1 MRALK
6 RVLCLAVCM
15 TMVFA
20 CLTGCGKKNFEGTVR
35 VASLKGPTSMGLL
48 ELMEESEKGNTD
60 LQYDFQMYTG
70 ADEILPQM
78 IQGQID
84 IALIP
89 SNAAANLYQK
99 TSGGVEVIDINT
111 LGVLYMVTADDSISS
126 VEDLKGKTI
135 VLTGQGTTPD
145 LVLTYILEQKGIFDD
160 VTLDFRSEATE
171 VVSVLA
177 EDTSAIGLLP
187 QPFVTA
193 ACIQN
198 ESLKVVFDMN
208 ALWDEVNPDC
218 SIVTGVTVVRKAFAE
233 ENPDVVKAF
242 LEDHKKSVD
251 FVNGNPDEAAAFAVK
266 REIVAKEPI
275 AKKAIPNCSI
285 VSITGDEMKKALKG
299 YLEVIYEKNP
309 AFIGGSLPEEDFY
322 Y

>member
-1 MRALK
+1 MK
-6 RVLCLAVCM
+6 KVLSIAVCIS
-15 TMVFA
+15 MVFA
-20 CLTGCGKKNFEGTVR
+20 IMTGCGKKQFEGTVR

-48 ELMEESEKGNTD
+48 ELMEESENKKTD
-60 LQYDFQMYTG
+60 LNYDFQMYTG
-70 ADEILPQM
+70 ADEILPQI
-78 IQGQID
+78 IQGQVD

-99 TSGGVEVIDINT
+99 TEGGVEVIDINT
-111 LGVLYMVTADDSISS
+111 LGVLYMVAADDTIGS
-126 VEDLKGKTI
+126 VDDLKGKTI

-145 LVLTYILEQKGIFDD
+145 LVLTYILEQNGILND
-160 VTLDFRSEATE
+160 VNLDFRAEATE
-171 VVSVLA
+171 VVSVLS
-177 EDTSAIGLLP
+177 EDGSAIGLLP

-198 ESLKVVFDMN
+198 ENLKVVLDMN
-208 ALWDEVNPDC
+208 ALWEEVNPDC
-218 SIVTGVTVVRKAFAE
+218 GIVTGVTVVRKAFAE
-233 ENPDVVKAF
+233 ENPDVVKKF
-242 LEDHKKSVD
+242 LEDHKNSVE
-251 FVNGNPDEAAAFAVK
+251 FVNGNVDEAAALAVK

-285 VSITGDEMKKALKG
+285 VSITGDEMKKSLKG